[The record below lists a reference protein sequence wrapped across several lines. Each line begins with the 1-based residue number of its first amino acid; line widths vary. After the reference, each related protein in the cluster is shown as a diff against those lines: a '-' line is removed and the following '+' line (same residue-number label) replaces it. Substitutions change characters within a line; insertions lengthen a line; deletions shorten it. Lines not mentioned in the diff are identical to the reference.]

1 MGNANEYKLSC
12 YCYAASFV
20 FIVLNKIYS
29 PFTLLWVAKVLLI
42 L

>member
-1 MGNANEYKLSC
+1 MQMNTNSVVIAI
-12 YCYAASFV
+12 AASFV
-20 FIVLNKIYS
+20 FIVLNKIYF

>member
-1 MGNANEYKLSC
+1 MQMKTNSVVIAI
-12 YCYAASFV
+12 AASFV
-20 FIVLNKIYS
+20 FIVLNKVYL